1 VINVQ
6 VRIYQKIQIA
16 MKIKSKSGLI
26 PRPSEPETEIPT
38 EQTLLDTSGLCPW
51 VVHYVLII
59 FGFCLILIYA
69 INLFAYEE
77 LIQKHNDENK
87 LLYKQLISQLIYLN
101 KQDSII
107 AVKDKDIDYLKVRV
121 ERLRN
126 SKKH

>member
-16 MKIKSKSGLI
+16 MKIKYLF
-26 PRPSEPETEIPT
+26 
-38 EQTLLDTSGLCPW
+38 
-51 VVHYVLII
+51 II

-77 LIQKHNDENK
+77 LIQKHNDEKK

-107 AVKDKDIDYLKVRV
+107 AVKHKDIDYLKVRV
-121 ERLRN
+121 EYSRELAPIIKN
-126 SKKH
+126 LP